1 MSIPIP
7 QILSWPM
14 GAVDSDGQLAYAH
27 DDQSVREVMLNILL
41 TRPGERLMRPEFGAG
56 IQDFVHQPNNETTRH
71 LMASIVRKSIKHWEP
86 RVVVEAVEVET
97 DRINFSEV
105 HLTIRYHMRH
115 SITPMDF
122 TLTLNLDQAGEGV

>member
-1 MSIPIP
+1 MSIPVP

-14 GAVDSDGQLAYAH
+14 GSVGSDGQLPYAMG
-27 DDQSVREVMLNILL
+27 DQSIREVILNILL

-56 IQDFVHQPNNETTRH
+56 IQDFVHQPNNETTRQ
-71 LMASIVRKSIKHWEP
+71 LMASIVRKSIEHWEP
-86 RVVVEAVEVET
+86 RIVLEAVDVVT
-97 DRINFSEV
+97 DPINISEV

-122 TLTLNLDQAGEGV
+122 SLTLNLAEAGEGA